1 MNNTPQ
7 NTPLPLQGVKVID
20 LTRLLPGP
28 VATQHLADMG
38 AEVIKV
44 EDTGAGDYARAFG
57 LSAEQLAAGLES
69 PFFSVINRDKTRL
82 KLNLKTPEG
91 CAQLIALVRTA
102 DVLIESFRPGV
113 MAKLGLSYEALKVH
127 NPKLVYCA
135 LTGYG
140 QSGPLQGA
148 AGHDINYLACAGAF
162 PALAASSGEP
172 ALPNLQ
178 IADLM
183 GGAMMAAMSTL
194 AAVIGARST
203 GEGRFIDVA
212 MSEGVLLHNLM
223 QLYAHNLTGASKAVG
238 TDLLNGGVACY
249 GLYRCADGRH
259 MAVGA
264 LELKFWHSVCD
275 ALNKPDWKPL
285 HHELGVAPGSA
296 QALRVKAELAD
307 LFATQPQA
315 HWVNIFENTDACVT
329 PVLSFEEALAH
340 PQFAARGVVKEEMR
354 SGFKLKRFSLIDA
367 LGWVK

>member
-1 MNNTPQ
+1 MPNSPQ
-7 NTPLPLQGVKVID
+7 NSNLPLQGVKVID

-69 PFFSVINRDKTRL
+69 PFFSVINRDKKII
-82 KLNLKTPEG
+82 KLNLKTPEDRE
-91 CAQLIALVRTA
+91 QLIALVRTA

-113 MAKLGLSYEALKVH
+113 MTKLGLGYEQLKVH

-135 LTGYG
+135 ITGYG
-140 QSGPLQGA
+140 QTGPLRDA

-162 PALAASSGEP
+162 PALAAANSEP

-183 GGAMMAAMSTL
+183 GGALMAAMSTL
-194 AAVIGARST
+194 AAVIGARTT

-223 QLYAHNLTGASKAVG
+223 QLYAHNLNGASKTVG
-238 TDLLNGGVACY
+238 TDLLNGGVPCY

-264 LELKFWHSVCD
+264 LELKFWQAMCEVLD
-275 ALNKPDWKPL
+275 KPEWKLL
-285 HHELGVAPGSA
+285 HHELGIAPGSA
-296 QALRVKAELAD
+296 RALATKAELAAIFTTQSQAYWTEK
-307 LFATQPQA
+307 FAYA
-315 HWVNIFENTDACVT
+315 DACVT
-329 PVLSFEEALAH
+329 PVLNFEEALAH
-340 PQFAARGVVKEEMR
+340 PQFVTRGVVKEEVR
-354 SGFKLKRFSLIDA
+354 SGFMLKRFSLSAA
-367 LGWVK
+367 LGWK